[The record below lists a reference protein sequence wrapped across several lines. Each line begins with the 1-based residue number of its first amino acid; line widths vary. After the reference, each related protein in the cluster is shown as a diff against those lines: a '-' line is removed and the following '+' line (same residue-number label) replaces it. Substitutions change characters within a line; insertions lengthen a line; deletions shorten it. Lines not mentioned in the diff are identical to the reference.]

1 MRSQNIS
8 CQSEALSAQNRIPFP
23 IVMAGIG
30 LISAWSFPG
39 GLTGGQGFLLGFTLG
54 ILAPGIV
61 TLYLTTQRTRQINLA
76 REIEKALS
84 KLQARKVADDA
95 KSAGEVRD
103 ERPGEITLGESLKS
117 MN

>member
-1 MRSQNIS
+1 
-8 CQSEALSAQNRIPFP
+8 
-23 IVMAGIG
+23 MAGIG
-30 LISAWSFPG
+30 LILAWSFPG

-84 KLQARKVADDA
+84 KLQARKVADQLDREQRLWERKA
-95 KSAGEVRD
+95 IHDDEFSKQIDELTGNYRGITDQGHLAPIRD
-103 ERPGEITLGESLKS
+103 D
-117 MN
+117 